1 MRRRSIARE
10 LVEAFKRVS
19 LVGLKLPHVKAAT
32 RYDGAPVLKMRGC
45 FMAGVATDPAA
56 EPCTLVVR
64 VAMED
69 RDALLEDAPETYYL
83 TDYHRRY
90 PVVLARLSRLDEDA
104 LRDLLWMS
112 WRLTAVKAGKRGER
126 RGVKPRPTPS

>member
-1 MRRRSIARE
+1 MKRGSIARP
-10 LVEAFKRVS
+10 LVDAFKPVAA
-19 LVGLKLPHVKAAT
+19 VGLKLPHVEAAT
-32 RYDGAPVLKMRGC
+32 RYDGAPVLKLGGC
-45 FMAGVATDPAA
+45 FMAALATGSSA
-56 EPCTLVVR
+56 EPGTLIVR
-64 VAMED
+64 VALED

-112 WRLTAVKAGKRGER
+112 WRLTAVKARKRGRIREEGR
-126 RGVKPRPTPS
+126 

>member
-1 MRRRSIARE
+1 M
-10 LVEAFKRVS
+10 
-19 LVGLKLPHVKAAT
+19 AA
-32 RYDGAPVLKMRGC
+32 L
-45 FMAGVATDPAA
+45 ATGSSA
-56 EPCTLVVR
+56 EPGTLIVR
-64 VAMED
+64 VALED

-112 WRLTAVKAGKRGER
+112 WRLTAVKARKRGRIREEGR
-126 RGVKPRPTPS
+126 